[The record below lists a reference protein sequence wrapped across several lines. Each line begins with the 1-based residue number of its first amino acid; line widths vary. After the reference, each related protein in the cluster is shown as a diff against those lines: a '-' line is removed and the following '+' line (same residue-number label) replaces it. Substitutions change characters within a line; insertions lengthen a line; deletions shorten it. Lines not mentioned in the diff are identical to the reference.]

1 MAERTISGKYRLLR
15 LLGEGGA
22 GSVWEAENML
32 VGRHVA
38 IKILHPNVAAHPAA
52 RQRFLAEAQL
62 SAKIAHPNVVDIYD
76 LGTTEEGTPYIVM
89 ELLEGE
95 TLESIIIRR
104 GRVPPQYACG
114 LMLQVLGTLVAA
126 HDLNIVHRDL
136 KPANIVVVHPRP
148 DRPVAKVLDFGVAQG
163 MMSDEGAL
171 DKAEAGLLFGTPEYM
186 APEQAKGGIV
196 DSRCD
201 IYAAGAILYELLGG
215 QPPVFGESAT
225 TVLARLLTFDPVPI
239 ATLAPT
245 TPPPLADAIM
255 SALARE
261 PHNRP
266 RSARAFI
273 SLVKPFAAPT
283 TSFMPPSM
291 TEHPLALLQSK
302 KRAGPSGPKR
312 KPRLQLV
319 MQSSIPPPK
328 PRSSKPPGGHRG
340 PNKP

>member
-1 MAERTISGKYRLLR
+1 MDERTVSGKYRLLR

-22 GSVWEAENML
+22 GSVWEAENIL

-52 RQRFLAEAQL
+52 RQRFLAEARL
-62 SAKIAHPNVVDIYD
+62 SARIAHPNVVDIYD
-76 LGTTEEGTPYIVM
+76 LGVTEEATPYIVM

-104 GRVPPQYACG
+104 GRVPSQYACG
-114 LMLQVLGTLVAA
+114 LMLQVLSTLVAA

-136 KPANIVVVHPRP
+136 KPANIMVVHPRP

-163 MMSDEGAL
+163 MMSDEEATQ
-171 DKAEAGLLFGTPEYM
+171 KAEAGLIFGTPEYM
-186 APEQAKGGIV
+186 APEQARGGTV

-215 QPPVFGESAT
+215 QPPVFGDTAT
-225 TVLARLLTFDPVPI
+225 TVLARLLTYDPVPI
-239 ATLAPT
+239 STLAPT
-245 TPPPLADAIM
+245 TPPELASAIM
-255 SALARE
+255 SALSRD
-261 PHNRP
+261 PLRRP

-273 SLVKPFAAPT
+273 SLVRPFAAVT
-283 TSFMPPSM
+283 TSFMPPS
-291 TEHPLALLQSK
+291 TSERPLALLQSK
-302 KRAGPSGPKR
+302 KRTGPSEAKR

-319 MQSSIPPPK
+319 IQSSIPPP
-328 PRSSKPPGGHRG
+328 RSKPPSGRSG
-340 PNKP
+340 PKR